1 MIAFNILGGWWVMA
15 YPDATMLLIIC
26 YVFGILTAVALYFVI
41 VAPTEKKRFD
51 KGYTIGFMDGIKYA
65 ERGSEND
72 YLSV

>member
-1 MIAFNILGGWWVMA
+1 MA

-26 YVFGILTAVALYFVI
+26 YVFGILTATALYFMI

-51 KGYTIGFMDGIKYA
+51 KGYNIGFMDGIKYA
-65 ERGSEND
+65 ERRTEND